1 MNSIAEELE
10 KTGRVAYTNQGVS
23 MRPLIRAG
31 RDVWVIEK
39 RSPEDIRKYD
49 VVLFRRPPV
58 NGRGV
63 YVLHRVLKRFPD
75 GRFWIVGDNCVT
87 GETVRPENVLGVMTQ
102 LKRAGKAVDFSSLW
116 YRAYVKLWCAPWR
129 MRFAVLRCK
138 HFAYR
143 VLSGIKRRVFRR

>member
-49 VVLFRRPPV
+49 VVLFRRPPE
-58 NGRGV
+58 NGRRV
-63 YVLHRVLKRFPD
+63 YVLHRVLKRHAD
-75 GRFWIVGDNCVT
+75 GRFWIVGDNCVS
-87 GETVRPENVLGVMTQ
+87 GEDVPPQDVLGVMTQ
-102 LKRAGKAVDFSSLW
+102 LKRAGKNVNLTGFR

-129 MRFAVLRCK
+129 LRFFLLRII
-138 HFAYR
+138 HFACEAPGR
-143 VLSGIKRRVFRR
+143 IKRRVFRR

>member
-10 KTGRVAYTNQGVS
+10 ITGRVAYTNQGVS

-39 RSPEDIRKYD
+39 RSPEEIKKID

-75 GRFWIVGDNCVT
+75 GRFWIVGDNCVS
-87 GETVRPENVLGVMTQ
+87 GEMVRPEDVLGVMTQ
-102 LKRAGKAVDFSSLW
+102 LKRAGKAMDFSSLW
-116 YRAYVKLWCAPWR
+116 YRAYVKLWCAPWPL
-129 MRFAVLRCK
+129 RFVLLRGI
-138 HFAYR
+138 HFVQEAPGR
-143 VLSGIKRRVFRR
+143 IKRRVFRR

>member
-1 MNSIAEELE
+1 MNNIAQELE

-39 RSPEDIRKYD
+39 RSPEDIQKYD
-49 VVLFRRPPV
+49 VVLFRRSPV

-75 GRFWIVGDNCVT
+75 GRFWIVGDNCVS
-87 GETVRPENVLGVMTQ
+87 GETVRPEDVLGVMTQ
-102 LKRAGKAVDFSSLW
+102 LKRAGKAVDFTSLR